1 MTIIALTNGDLS
13 ARVSTR
19 GGSILRLDQGEV
31 PLLRPA
37 ADNAAAI
44 DSGCYPLVPFGN
56 RIRGNG
62 FDFDGRR
69 FTLTPNTEWDAH
81 YLHGEGWLSEWS
93 VEQASDDAVV
103 LAHAHEGSALPYS
116 YRAEQKFAL
125 RDGGF
130 EMQLSVTNTGAR
142 PMPFGIGWH
151 PYFPMTPQTE
161 LQTQTGAMWSEEE
174 GWLPGAP
181 GPVPADLDFSQPA
194 PLPHRWVNNGF
205 EDWSG
210 QAVIRWP
217 ERNAALEIAADPLF
231 DAMFLF
237 VSDTS
242 FDPSYKRDFF
252 ALEPMSH
259 LADGH
264 NMPDLGGLRVLEP
277 GETLG
282 GGVVL
287 TPRSL

>member
-1 MTIIALTNGDLS
+1 MTIIALSNGDLS
-13 ARVSTR
+13 VRVSTC
-19 GGSILRLDQGEV
+19 GGSILRLDWGDV

-37 ADNAAAI
+37 TDDAKAI
-44 DSGCYPLVPFGN
+44 ESGCYPLVPFGN
-56 RIRGNG
+56 RIRGNS

-69 FTLTPNTEWDAH
+69 FTLGPNTEWDAH

-93 VEQASDDAVV
+93 VEQASGGTVV
-103 LAHAHEGSALPYS
+103 LTHEHDGSALPNIYHADQ
-116 YRAEQKFAL
+116 RFAL
-125 RDGGF
+125 HDDAF
-130 EMQLSVTNTGAR
+130 EMRLSVTNRGAR
-142 PMPFGIGWH
+142 PMPFGLGWH
-151 PYFPMTPQTE
+151 PYFPMTPQTV
-161 LQTQTGAMWSEEE
+161 LQTQTGQMWSEEE
-174 GWLPGAP
+174 GWLPGTP
-181 GPVPADLDFSQPA
+181 GPVPAGLDFSAPA
-194 PLPHRWVNNGF
+194 PLPQRWVNNGF

-210 QAVIRWP
+210 RAVIHWP
-217 ERNAALEIAADPLF
+217 ERKAELEIAADPLF

-242 FDPSYKRDFF
+242 FDPGYKRDFF

-277 GETLG
+277 GETLS